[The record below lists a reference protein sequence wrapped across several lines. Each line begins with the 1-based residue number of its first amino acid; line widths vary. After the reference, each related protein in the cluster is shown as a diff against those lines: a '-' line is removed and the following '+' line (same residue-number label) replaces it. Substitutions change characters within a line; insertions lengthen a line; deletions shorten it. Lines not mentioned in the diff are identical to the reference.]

1 MNMLFDF
8 CKTERF
14 SISYCL
20 ALSKFLGIDFIH
32 YASERFYT
40 DLRRKIEKEYC
51 YIRLYGGLE
60 PRASSI
66 LSTLWKSDGQGS
78 QVMIWIPK
86 VFVASKTWKYE
97 NLFSLY
103 QSSRVSWTCLLPN
116 LFKYISGHFNSNS
129 IKDSS
134 YLPNNFH
141 N

>member
-1 MNMLFDF
+1 MNILFDF
-8 CKTERF
+8 CITERF

-20 ALSKFLGIDFIH
+20 ALSKFLSINFIH

-40 DLRRKIEKEYC
+40 DLRRKTEKEYC
-51 YIRLYGGLE
+51 YIRLYGLE
-60 PRASSI
+60 PRERSI
-66 LSTLWKSDGQGS
+66 LYTLWKGDRQGL

-86 VFVASKTWKYE
+86 VFVARKTWKYK
-97 NLFSLY
+97 NLFGLY

-134 YLPNNFH
+134 DLPNNFP